1 MWPIVDSDSET
12 KSYHKFGKDQFLTT
26 PLMRWMYDLYIR
38 GPEQRK
44 SIYASPLQATIEQL
58 ENLPP
63 ALIQNAANDV
73 IRDEGEAYGS
83 KLDEAGVP
91 VITVRYNGVIHGFGL
106 LDGQASLPAVRSDL
120 RQVAAALIKYLG
132 IRFFFIFLTIF
143 FMFKINAVHIIVVII
158 MALAA
163 LKPALAQPKNVKNI
177 VLVHGAF
184 ADGSSWSR
192 VIPLLE
198 AKGYKVTAVQNPLTS
213 LDDDVNATKRIIAL
227 QDGPVLLVGHSW
239 GGVVISQAGN
249 DPKVAGLVFV
259 AAYAPDN
266 GESLSD
272 VAKTAASPPGN
283 EQVKKDASGFLSQTP
298 KGIFENFAQD
308 LPMADR
314 KIILAT
320 QGQWAAFTTE
330 EKVTVAAWHDKH
342 AWYLIAGNDRMINPG
357 LQRTMAKRM
366 KAQTL
371 ELQSSHVPML
381 SQPAKVAAFLINAA
395 QITASK

>member
-132 IRFFFIFLTIF
+132 IRFFFHF
-143 FMFKINAVHIIVVII
+143 FNHFFYVQNQRSPYNCCHYNGI
-158 MALAA
+158 
-163 LKPALAQPKNVKNI
+163 
-177 VLVHGAF
+177 
-184 ADGSSWSR
+184 GSS
-192 VIPLLE
+192 E
-198 AKGYKVTAVQNPLTS
+198 TC
-213 LDDDVNATKRIIAL
+213 
-227 QDGPVLLVGHSW
+227 
-239 GGVVISQAGN
+239 
-249 DPKVAGLVFV
+249 
-259 AAYAPDN
+259 
-266 GESLSD
+266 LS
-272 VAKTAASPPGN
+272 T
-283 EQVKKDASGFLSQTP
+283 
-298 KGIFENFAQD
+298 
-308 LPMADR
+308 
-314 KIILAT
+314 T
-320 QGQWAAFTTE
+320 Q
-330 EKVTVAAWHDKH
+330 KC
-342 AWYLIAGNDRMINPG
+342 
-357 LQRTMAKRM
+357 
-366 KAQTL
+366 
-371 ELQSSHVPML
+371 
-381 SQPAKVAAFLINAA
+381 
-395 QITASK
+395 